1 MENINGEI
9 RQDFKGKSARRIR
22 RQGKVP
28 GILYGINRSNYLFEV
43 SELELNR
50 EIHNNG
56 EHAILNLIVDD
67 EPHKVFIK
75 ELQRDSVSHKIIH
88 VDMEEITKDKTITAE
103 IPINYVGEDKIANS
117 GAIVQREKNSVKVSC
132 TAEKLPKFINVDLSK
147 AEVGKVF
154 RVADLEIGSE
164 ISIDDNIDSIIA
176 LIGVEKSLE

>member
-1 MENINGEI
+1 MENINGTI

-28 GILYGINRSNYLFEV
+28 GILYGANRNNYLFEV

-50 EIHNNG
+50 EIHSNG
-56 EHAILNLIVDD
+56 EHAILNLIV
-67 EPHKVFIK
+67 EEV
-75 ELQRDSVSHKIIH
+75 QRDSVSHKIIH

-117 GAIVQREKNSVKVSC
+117 GAIVQREKNSVKISC
-132 TAEKLPKFINVDLSK
+132 TPEKLPKFINVDLSK
-147 AEVGKVF
+147 AQVGSVY

-176 LIGVEKSLE
+176 LIGIEKSLE

>member
-1 MENINGEI
+1 MENINGTI

-28 GILYGINRSNYLFEV
+28 GILYGMNRNNFLFEV

-56 EHAILNLIVDD
+56 EHAILNLIVEQ

-75 ELQRDSVSHKIIH
+75 EIQRDSVSHRIIH

-117 GAIVQREKNSVKVSC
+117 GAIVQREKNSVKISC
-132 TAEKLPKFINVDLSK
+132 TPEKLPKFINVDLSK
-147 AEVGKVF
+147 AQVGSVY

-176 LIGVEKSLE
+176 LIGIEKSLE